1 MHIMHIYNISKHVF
15 HGLSSSHHSFRVNLG
30 HRGQLEVQFKRYK
43 DAKGTARAL
52 AKPKYEGMQKVG
64 PSDQSAAG
72 GFQAC
77 IWGP

>member
-1 MHIMHIYNISKHVF
+1 M
-15 HGLSSSHHSFRVNLG
+15 
-30 HRGQLEVQFKRYK
+30 QFKRYK

-64 PSDQSAAG
+64 PSDQSLAG

-77 IWGP
+77 ISVVMTVFVSLRHAFRWYQQ